1 MEKGIVMEEMQTV
14 YDDEVESGYAATGL
28 RGLIDFF
35 TDESLS
41 ENLPMLLRAMEG
53 TNISSQ
59 RRQRLR
65 DISRPIDTEGLA
77 SEISEAPRIFALLE
91 ELGTAGQIGE
101 LAMGAMSPGA
111 KFKGFREGL
120 EAIKDRLL
128 SREKNPDK
136 SELDLL
142 RESGASQSVLSR
154 MRSPSFYYSPRD
166 VVEGQ
171 TERLAKELEAF
182 DLGLTDEIPTE
193 ALQTLYSMAARRG
206 VNIDDLVQ
214 ELRQN
219 AIPTRP
225 RSKYSDTYENP
236 ILSDVIT
243 QYPDRTKTATRRQ
256 RSRLVD
262 LELEDRARRERGLPV
277 RDTAETRR
285 YRRQGDQI
293 EMDFS
298 DR

>member
-1 MEKGIVMEEMQTV
+1 MDDMQAV

-28 RGLIDFF
+28 RGLVDFF
-35 TDESLS
+35 ADESLS

-53 TNISSQ
+53 TGITSQ
-59 RRQRLR
+59 EGLR
-65 DISRPIDTEGLA
+65 DISRPMDTEGLA
-77 SEISEAPRIFALLE
+77 LEISEAPRIFALLE
-91 ELGTAGQIGE
+91 ELGTAGE
-101 LAMGAMSPGA
+101 LGAAAVGAMSPGA

-128 SREKNPDK
+128 SREKTPDK
-136 SELDLL
+136 SEYKLAVE
-142 RESGASQSVLSR
+142 RGETPSQLGR
-154 MRSPSFYYSPRD
+154 MRPPAYYYSPRRRL
-166 VVEGQ
+166 EGQ

-193 ALQTLYSMAARRG
+193 ALQKLYGMADRRG
-206 VNIDDLVQ
+206 VEIDDLVQ

-243 QYPDRTKTATRRQ
+243 QYPDRTATATRRQ

-262 LELEDRARRERGLPV
+262 LELEDLARRERGLPV

-293 EMDFS
+293 EMDFL

>member
-1 MEKGIVMEEMQTV
+1 MDDMQAV

-28 RGLIDFF
+28 RGLIDVLG
-35 TDESLS
+35 DESIS
-41 ENLPMLLRAMEG
+41 ENLPILLRAMEG
-53 TNISSQ
+53 TNITSQ
-59 RRQRLR
+59 KGLR
-65 DISRPIDTEGLA
+65 DISRPMDTEGLA
-77 SEISEAPRIFALLE
+77 LEISEAPRIFALLE
-91 ELGTAGQIGE
+91 ELGTAGEIGG

-128 SREKNPDK
+128 SREKTPDK
-136 SELDLL
+136 SEYKLAVERGETPSFL
-142 RESGASQSVLSR
+142 GR
-154 MRSPSFYYSPRD
+154 MRPPSFYYSPKD

-182 DLGLTDEIPTE
+182 DLDLTDEIPTE
-193 ALQTLYSMAARRG
+193 ALQTLYGMAAKRG
-206 VNIDDLVQ
+206 VNIDDIVQ

-243 QYPDRTKTATRRQ
+243 QYPDRTKTAARRQ

-262 LELEDRARRERGLPV
+262 LELEDRARREQGLRP
-277 RDTAETRR
+277 RDTIETRR

-293 EMDFS
+293 EMDF